1 MTEFLLALGAL
12 TFIAGVVALVVLPAD
27 IGYDD

>member
-12 TFIAGVVALVVLPAD
+12 TFIAGVVALIVLPDD